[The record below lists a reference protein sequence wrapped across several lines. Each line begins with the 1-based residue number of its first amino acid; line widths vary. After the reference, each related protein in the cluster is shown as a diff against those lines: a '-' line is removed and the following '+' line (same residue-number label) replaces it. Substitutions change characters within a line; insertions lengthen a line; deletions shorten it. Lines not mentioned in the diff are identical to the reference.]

1 MVMKMQRSEKRKS
14 IVLPL
19 KSQRAFTLIELLVVI
34 AIIAI
39 LAAMLL
45 PALSKAREKARQAVC
60 MNNLKQIYLGITM
73 YADDYDGYAPRIQ
86 EPTGRIKPAST
97 HYLRAEATWGGW
109 VGLGK
114 LYVLN
119 YIKSGRVFYCPSDSI
134 KYGSAN
140 ALPRTPSIIQST
152 YLYRDSCEN
161 GYCKPYR
168 LEKKAQWGWLLA
180 TDIFIWGTIAHQS
193 GINIL
198 YADGHVYFW
207 KDGEKG
213 PELTYPTY
221 YARLDYWCRVF
232 DRDHNTGRISTGDS
246 YYGP

>member
-1 MVMKMQRSEKRKS
+1 MKMQRREKRKS
-14 IVLPL
+14 IVLLL

-86 EPTGRIKPAST
+86 ELSGRIKDAST
-97 HYLRAEATWGGW
+97 QYLRAAAIWDW

-119 YIKSGRVFYCPSDSI
+119 YIKNGRVFYCPSAST

-140 ALPRTPSIIQST
+140 ALPTIST
-152 YLYRDSCEN
+152 NIVSSYLYRDNCEYN
-161 GYCKPYR
+161 YCKPYR
-168 LEKKAQWGWLLA
+168 LEKKAHWGWLLA
-180 TDIFIWGTIAHQS
+180 TDTFIWGTIAHQS

-198 YADGHVYFW
+198 YADGHVYYW
-207 KDGEKG
+207 KDGEKW

-221 YARLDYWCRVF
+221 YARLDYFCRTF
-232 DRDHNTGRISTGDS
+232 DRDHNTGKISTGSS